1 MPKDTR
7 KCQMYIARV
16 TYRAAQRVKWIKLR
30 NKERYEQNQTPRRFQ
45 GMPTALIGGVL
56 TALGNP
62 FTGSRK
68 QRSQGWRLAERLHER
83 RAAIGGAA

>member
-16 TYRAAQRVKWIKLR
+16 TYRAAQRAAQRVKWIKLR

-56 TALGNP
+56 TAPGNP
-62 FTGSRK
+62 FGEAASSGSRA
-68 QRSQGWRLAERLHER
+68 GVWRNGCTSAVR
-83 RAAIGGAA
+83 R